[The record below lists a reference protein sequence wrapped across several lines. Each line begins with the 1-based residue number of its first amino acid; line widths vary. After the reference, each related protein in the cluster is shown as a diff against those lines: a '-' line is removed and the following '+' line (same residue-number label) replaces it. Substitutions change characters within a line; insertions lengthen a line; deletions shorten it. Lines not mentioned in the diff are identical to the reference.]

1 MSAIYR
7 WFDDRIEVGALW
19 RALFLRHIPYGAGF
33 LYTFG
38 FAALFVFVLQFLTG
52 MILAMY
58 YSPSP
63 DHAYDSIQFIM
74 TEVSLGS
81 VIRGLH
87 HWGSSIM
94 VILVVVHMITVFV
107 MGAYK
112 YPRELTWMVGVGLLA
127 VVIGFGFTGYL
138 LPWDEKAY
146 WATVVGTN
154 MVATIP
160 VVGDFLVRVIRGGSE
175 VGAVT
180 LSHFYAYHVLLLPA
194 AMISLLGIHLFL
206 VVKQGVSVPP
216 ALWEQEEQQEPVKSL
231 AER

>member
-1 MSAIYR
+1 
-7 WFDDRIEVGALW
+7 
-19 RALFLRHIPYGAGF
+19 
-33 LYTFG
+33 
-38 FAALFVFVLQFLTG
+38 
-52 MILAMY
+52 
-58 YSPSP
+58 
-63 DHAYDSIQFIM
+63 
-74 TEVSLGS
+74 
-81 VIRGLH
+81 
-87 HWGSSIM
+87 
-94 VILVVVHMITVFV
+94 
-107 MGAYK
+107 
-112 YPRELTWMVGVGLLA
+112 MVGVGLLA

-194 AMISLLGIHLFL
+194 AMVSLLGIHLFL